1 MGLGPQAA
9 EPSRKGKYDMTT
21 SKLNKE
27 IPSYTPTQN
36 ACKMCT
42 PLGATLVFQGIEG
55 CVPLLHGSQGC
66 STYMR
71 RYLISHFKEP
81 VDIASSNFTEETA
94 VFGGGANLKL
104 AIENVARQYAPSM
117 IGIATTCLSE
127 TIGDDVQLIL
137 NSMGNSIDGTAL
149 VHVSTPSYSGT
160 HVDGFHGAVAAVVD
174 RFNPADKTNVNGTL
188 KTGGVNLFPGM
199 LSNEDFRYLKDIF
212 RDFGIPVT
220 ILPDYSERLEGPSW
234 EEYQAIQKGGTTI
247 SDIENMNTA
256 VHSME
261 FGAVLALAAEKGEKT
276 AGEILS
282 RRFNIPCTRLPIP
295 MGVKATDRFLDA
307 LSRISGRPVP
317 ERYRK
322 EKWRLV
328 DTYVDGNKYVSK
340 KRALIY
346 GEEDF
351 VVSMAGFLAEVGIIP
366 ILCASGGKSKTFKA
380 ALEQMLPAKLID
392 QMIIQ
397 NDMDF
402 TCMEETAAAMPEDL
416 RPEIIIGNSKGYA
429 MARRLKIPLVRV
441 GFPIH
446 DRIGGSR
453 ILHVGYKGALQLFD
467 NIVNTILTAKQTE
480 SRIGY
485 AYM

>member
-1 MGLGPQAA
+1 
-9 EPSRKGKYDMTT
+9 MTL
-21 SKLNKE
+21 SKPRNT
-27 IPSYTPTQN
+27 PSYTPTQN
-36 ACKMCT
+36 ACKLCT

-104 AIENVARQYAPSM
+104 AIENVARQYAPAM

-127 TIGDDVQLIL
+127 TIGDDVPLIL
-137 NSMGNSIDGTAL
+137 NSMDNAIKGTAL
-149 VHVSTPSYSGT
+149 VHVSTPSYTGT

-174 RFNPADKTNVNGTL
+174 RFNPADKRIIYRPKKKKNI
-188 KTGGVNLFPGM
+188 NLFPGM
-199 LSNEDFRYLKDIF
+199 LSNEDIRHLKDIF
-212 RDFGIPVT
+212 EDFRTPVT

-234 EEYQAIQKGGTTI
+234 QEYQAIQKGGTPV
-247 SDIENMNTA
+247 SAIEKMNVA
-256 VHSME
+256 VHSVE
-261 FGAVLALAAEKGEKT
+261 LGSVLGLIAEKGTQT
-276 AGEILS
+276 AGTILS
-282 RRFNIPCTRLPIP
+282 DRFGIPCTRLPIP
-295 MGVKATDRFLDA
+295 IGVKATDRFLA
-307 LSRISGRPVP
+307 TLSQISGRPVP

-328 DTYVDGNKYVSK
+328 DAYVDGNKYVSK

-366 ILCASGGKSKTFKA
+366 VICASGGKSKAFKK
-380 ALEQMLPAKLID
+380 ALKNILPETLID
-392 QMIIQ
+392 QIFIQ

-402 TCMEETAAAMPEDL
+402 TRMEETAAGMPEDQ

-446 DRIGGSR
+446 DRVGGPR
-453 ILHVGYKGALQLFD
+453 ILHIGYKGAQQLFD
-467 NIVNTILTAKQTE
+467 NIVNTILTARQTE
-480 SRIGY
+480 SRVGY
-485 AYM
+485 SYM

>member
-1 MGLGPQAA
+1 MT
-9 EPSRKGKYDMTT
+9 PSRPY
-21 SKLNKE
+21 KE
-27 IPSYTPTQN
+27 PPSYTATQN

-42 PLGATLVFQGIEG
+42 PLGASLVFQGIEG

-137 NSMGNSIDGTAL
+137 NSMDNSINGTAL

-174 RFNPADKTNVNGTL
+174 RFNPAGKRIVYRPKKKRTM
-188 KTGGVNLFPGM
+188 NLFPGM
-199 LSNEDFRYLKDIF
+199 LSNEDLRHLKDIF
-212 RDFGIPVT
+212 EDFHTPVT

-234 EEYQAIQKGGTTI
+234 EEYQAIQKGGTTL
-247 SDIENMNTA
+247 SAIEKMNVS

-261 FGAVLALAAEKGEKT
+261 FGAVLALAAEKGHAT
-276 AGEILS
+276 AGAILNK
-282 RRFNIPCTRLPIP
+282 RFGVSCTRLPIP
-295 MGVKATDRFLDA
+295 IGVKATDRFLDI
-307 LSRISGRPVP
+307 LSQISGRPVP
-317 ERYRK
+317 ERYKK

-366 ILCASGGKSKTFKA
+366 VLCASGGKSKTFKA
-380 ALEQMLPAKLID
+380 ALEQTLPENLID
-392 QMIIQ
+392 QVIIQ

-402 TCMEETAAAMPEDL
+402 TCMEESAAAMPEAL
-416 RPEIIIGNSKGYA
+416 RPELIIGNSKGYA
-429 MARRLKIPLVRV
+429 MARRLKIPMVRV

-446 DRIGGSR
+446 DRVGGSR
-453 ILHVGYKGALQLFD
+453 ILHVGYKGAQQLFD
-467 NIVNTILTAKQTE
+467 TIVNAILTEKQTE

-485 AYM
+485 SYM

>member
-1 MGLGPQAA
+1 MT
-9 EPSRKGKYDMTT
+9 PSRPY
-21 SKLNKE
+21 KE
-27 IPSYTPTQN
+27 TPSYTATQN

-42 PLGATLVFQGIEG
+42 PLGASLVFQGIEG

-137 NSMGNSIDGTAL
+137 NSMDNSINGTAL

-174 RFNPADKTNVNGTL
+174 RFNPAGKKIVYRPKKKKTI
-188 KTGGVNLFPGM
+188 NLFPGM
-199 LSNEDFRYLKDIF
+199 LSNEDLRHLKDIF
-212 RDFGIPVT
+212 EDFHTPVT

-234 EEYQAIQKGGTTI
+234 QEYQAIQKGGTTL
-247 SDIENMNTA
+247 SAIEKMNVS

-261 FGAVLALAAEKGEKT
+261 FGAVLALAAEKGQAT
-276 AGEILS
+276 AGAILNK
-282 RRFNIPCTRLPIP
+282 RFGVPCTRLPIP
-295 MGVKATDRFLDA
+295 IGVKAMDRFLDI
-307 LSRISGRPVP
+307 LSQISCQPVP
-317 ERYRK
+317 ERYKK
-322 EKWRLV
+322 EKWRVV

-366 ILCASGGKSKTFKA
+366 VLCASGGKSKTFKA
-380 ALEQMLPAKLID
+380 ALEQTLPENLID
-392 QMIIQ
+392 QIIIQ

-402 TCMEETAAAMPEDL
+402 TCMEETAAGMPEEM
-416 RPEIIIGNSKGYA
+416 RPELIIGNSKGYA
-429 MARRLKIPLVRV
+429 MARRLKIPMVRV

-446 DRIGGSR
+446 DRVGGSR
-453 ILHVGYKGALQLFD
+453 ILHVGYKGAQQLFD
-467 NIVNTILTAKQTE
+467 TIVNAILTEKQTE

-485 AYM
+485 SYM

>member
-1 MGLGPQAA
+1 
-9 EPSRKGKYDMTT
+9 MTQNRP
-21 SKLNKE
+21 KDA
-27 IPSYTPTQN
+27 YTPTQN

-104 AIENVARQYAPSM
+104 AIENVARQYSPAM

-137 NSMGNSIDGTAL
+137 NSMGGAIKGTAL

-174 RFNPADKTNVNGTL
+174 RFNPAGKKVVYRPKKKKT
-188 KTGGVNLFPGM
+188 VNLFPGM
-199 LSNEDFRYLKDIF
+199 LSNEDLRHLKDIF
-212 RDFGIPVT
+212 EDFHSPMA

-234 EEYQAIQKGGTTI
+234 QEYQAIQKGGTPI
-247 SDIENMNTA
+247 SAIEKMNVS

-261 FGAVLALAAEKGEKT
+261 FGAVLAKTAEKGAST
-276 AGEILS
+276 AGTILS
-282 RRFNIPCTRLPIP
+282 KRFGIPCTRLPIP
-295 MGVKATDRFLDA
+295 IGVKACDKFFDA
-307 LSRISGRPVP
+307 LSQISGNPVP

-328 DTYVDGNKYVSK
+328 DAYVDGNKYVSK
-340 KRALIY
+340 KRALVY

-351 VVSMAGFLAEVGIIP
+351 VVSMAGFLAEIGIIP
-366 ILCASGGKSKTFKA
+366 VLCASGGKSRLFKQ
-380 ALEQMLPAKLID
+380 ALEEVLPETIRD
-392 QMIIQ
+392 RVQIQ
-397 NDMDF
+397 EDMDF
-402 TCMEETAAAMPEDL
+402 TRMEETAAAMPKDQA
-416 RPEIIIGNSKGYA
+416 PELIIGNSKGYA
-429 MARRLKIPLVRV
+429 MARRLNIPLVRV

-446 DRIGGSR
+446 DRVGGSR
-453 ILHVGYKGALQLFD
+453 ILHVGYKGAQQLFD
-467 NIVNTILTAKQTE
+467 TIVNAILTHRQTE
-480 SRIGY
+480 SRVGY
-485 AYM
+485 SYM

>member
-1 MGLGPQAA
+1 MTL
-9 EPSRKGKYDMTT
+9 RKH
-21 SKLNKE
+21 KE
-27 IPSYTPTQN
+27 TPSYTATRN

-104 AIENVARQYAPSM
+104 AIENVAHQYAPAM

-137 NSMGNSIDGTAL
+137 NSMGNTINDTAL
-149 VHVSTPSYSGT
+149 VHVSTPSYTGT

-174 RFNPADKTNVNGTL
+174 RFNPVDKRIVYRP
-188 KTGGVNLFPGM
+188 KKKKKINLFPGM
-199 LSNEDFRYLKDIF
+199 LSNEDLRHLKDIF
-212 RDFGIPVT
+212 EAFHTPVT

-234 EEYQAIQKGGTTI
+234 QEYQAIQKGGTPM
-247 SDIENMNTA
+247 SEIEKMNVA

-261 FGAVLALAAEKGEKT
+261 FGAVLALAAENGQET
-276 AGEILS
+276 AGDILNK
-282 RRFNIPCTRLPIP
+282 RFGIPCTRLPIP
-295 MGVKATDRFLDA
+295 IGVKATDRFLDT

-328 DTYVDGNKYVSK
+328 DAYVDGNKYVSK

-366 ILCASGGKSKTFKA
+366 VLCASGGKSKTFKK
-380 ALEQMLPAKLID
+380 ALEQILPETLID
-392 QMIIQ
+392 QAVIQ

-402 TCMEETAAAMPEDL
+402 TCMEETAAAMPEDQK
-416 RPEIIIGNSKGYA
+416 PELIIGNSKGYA

-446 DRIGGSR
+446 DRVGGAR
-453 ILHVGYKGALQLFD
+453 ILHVGYKGAQQLFD
-467 NIVNTILTAKQTE
+467 NIVNTILTARQTE

-485 AYM
+485 SYM

>member
-1 MGLGPQAA
+1 MSL
-9 EPSRKGKYDMTT
+9 RKH
-21 SKLNKE
+21 KE
-27 IPSYTPTQN
+27 TPSYTATQN

-137 NSMGNSIDGTAL
+137 NSMDNTIQGTAL
-149 VHVSTPSYSGT
+149 VHVSTPSYTGT

-174 RFNPADKTNVNGTL
+174 RFNPVGKRIVYRP
-188 KTGGVNLFPGM
+188 KKMKKINLFPGM
-199 LSNEDFRYLKDIF
+199 LSNEDLRHLKDIF
-212 RDFGIPVT
+212 EEFHTPVT

-234 EEYQAIQKGGTTI
+234 QEYQAIQKGGTPI
-247 SDIENMNTA
+247 SAIEKMNVA
-256 VHSME
+256 VNSME
-261 FGAVLALAAEKGEKT
+261 FGAVLALTAEMGLET
-276 AGEILS
+276 AGDILHK
-282 RRFNIPCTRLPIP
+282 RFGIPCTRLPIP
-295 MGVKATDRFLDA
+295 IGVKATDHFLDT

-328 DTYVDGNKYVSK
+328 DAYVDGNKYVSK
-340 KRALIY
+340 KRALVY

-351 VVSMAGFLAEVGIIP
+351 VVSMAGFLAEVGIVP
-366 ILCASGGKSKTFKA
+366 VLCASGGKSKTFKQ
-380 ALEQMLPAKLID
+380 ALEQTLPDTLIE
-392 QMIIQ
+392 QIIIQ

-402 TCMEETAAAMPEDL
+402 TCMEETAAAMPEDQK
-416 RPEIIIGNSKGYA
+416 PELVIGNSKGYA
-429 MARRLKIPLVRV
+429 MARRLNIPLVRV

-446 DRIGGSR
+446 DRVGGAR
-453 ILHVGYKGALQLFD
+453 ILHVGYKGAQQLFD
-467 NIVNTILTAKQTE
+467 NIVNTILTARQTE
-480 SRIGY
+480 SKIGY

>member
-1 MGLGPQAA
+1 
-9 EPSRKGKYDMTT
+9 MTQNR
-21 SKLNKE
+21 SKNA
-27 IPSYTPTQN
+27 YTPTQN

-104 AIENVARQYAPSM
+104 AIENVARQYSPAM

-137 NSMGNSIDGTAL
+137 NSMGGAIKGTAL

-174 RFNPADKTNVNGTL
+174 RFNPAGKKVVYRPKKKKT
-188 KTGGVNLFPGM
+188 VNLFPGM
-199 LSNEDFRYLKDIF
+199 LSNEDLRHLKDIF
-212 RDFGIPVT
+212 EDFHSPVA

-234 EEYQAIQKGGTTI
+234 QEYQAIQKGGTPI
-247 SDIENMNTA
+247 SAIEKMNVS

-261 FGAVLALAAEKGEKT
+261 FGAVLAKTAEKGAST
-276 AGEILS
+276 AGTILS
-282 RRFNIPCTRLPIP
+282 KRFGIPCTRLPIP
-295 MGVKATDRFLDA
+295 IGVKACDKFFDA
-307 LSRISGRPVP
+307 LSQISGNPVP

-328 DTYVDGNKYVSK
+328 DAYVDGNKYVSK
-340 KRALIY
+340 KKALVY

-351 VVSMAGFLAEVGIIP
+351 VVSMAGFLAEIGIIP
-366 ILCASGGKSKTFKA
+366 VLCASGGKSRLFKQ
-380 ALEQMLPAKLID
+380 ALEEVLPETIRD
-392 QMIIQ
+392 RVQIQ
-397 NDMDF
+397 EDMDF
-402 TCMEETAAAMPEDL
+402 TRMEETAAAMPKDQA
-416 RPEIIIGNSKGYA
+416 PELIIGNSKGYA
-429 MARRLKIPLVRV
+429 MARRLNIPLVRV

-446 DRIGGSR
+446 DRVGGSR
-453 ILHVGYKGALQLFD
+453 ILHVGYNGAQQLFD
-467 NIVNTILTAKQTE
+467 TIVNAILTHRQTE
-480 SRIGY
+480 SRVGY
-485 AYM
+485 SYM

>member
-1 MGLGPQAA
+1 MT
-9 EPSRKGKYDMTT
+9 PSRSHKTT
-21 SKLNKE
+21 
-27 IPSYTPTQN
+27 PSYTPTQN

-104 AIENVARQYAPSM
+104 AIENVARQYSPDM

-127 TIGDDVQLIL
+127 TIGDDVPLIL
-137 NSMGNSIDGTAL
+137 NSMGNAIDGTAL
-149 VHVSTPSYSGT
+149 VHVSTPSYTGT

-174 RFNPADKTNVNGTL
+174 RFNPVGK
-188 KTGGVNLFPGM
+188 KIIYRPKKKKKINLFPGM
-199 LSNEDFRYLKDIF
+199 LSNEDLRHLKDIF
-212 RDFGIPVT
+212 ADFHTPVT

-234 EEYQAIQKGGTTI
+234 QEYQAIQKGGTPV
-247 SDIENMNTA
+247 SAIEKMNVA

-261 FGAVLALAAEKGEKT
+261 LGSVLGLMAEKGTQT
-276 AGEILS
+276 AGTILNK
-282 RRFNIPCTRLPIP
+282 RFGIPCTRLPIP
-295 MGVKATDRFLDA
+295 IGVKATDRFLDA
-307 LSRISGRPVP
+307 LSQISGRPVP

-328 DTYVDGNKYVSK
+328 DAYVDGNKYVSK

-366 ILCASGGKSKTFKA
+366 VICASGGKSKTFNK
-380 ALEQMLPAKLID
+380 ALEEILPETLID
-392 QMIIQ
+392 QIVIQ

-402 TCMEETAAAMPEDL
+402 TCMEETAAGMPEDL

-429 MARRLKIPLVRV
+429 MARRLKIPMVRV

-446 DRIGGSR
+446 DRVGGAR
-453 ILHVGYKGALQLFD
+453 ILHIGYKGAQQLFD

-480 SRIGY
+480 SRVGY
-485 AYM
+485 SYM

>member
-1 MGLGPQAA
+1 MTL
-9 EPSRKGKYDMTT
+9 RKYKDT
-21 SKLNKE
+21 
-27 IPSYTPTQN
+27 PSYTATQN
-36 ACKMCT
+36 ACKTCT

-104 AIENVARQYAPSM
+104 AIENVASQYAPDM

-127 TIGDDVQLIL
+127 TIGDDVPLIL
-137 NSMGNSIDGTAL
+137 NSMDNTIKGTAL
-149 VHVSTPSYSGT
+149 VHVSTPSYTGT

-174 RFNPADKTNVNGTL
+174 RFNPVDKRIVYRP
-188 KTGGVNLFPGM
+188 KKKKKINLFPGM
-199 LSNEDFRYLKDIF
+199 LSNEDLRHLKDIF
-212 RDFGIPVT
+212 EDFHTPVT

-234 EEYQAIQKGGTTI
+234 QEYQAIQKGGTPI
-247 SDIENMNTA
+247 SAIEKMHVA
-256 VHSME
+256 VNSME
-261 FGAVLALAAEKGEKT
+261 FGAVLALAAENGQKT
-276 AGEILS
+276 AGDILNK
-282 RRFNIPCTRLPIP
+282 RFDIPCTRLPIP
-295 MGVKATDRFLDA
+295 IGVKATDRFLDA

-328 DTYVDGNKYVSK
+328 DAYVDGNKYVSK

-351 VVSMAGFLAEVGIIP
+351 VVSMAAFLAEVGIIP
-366 ILCASGGKSKTFKA
+366 VLCASGGKSKTFKK
-380 ALEQMLPAKLID
+380 ALEQTLPETLID
-392 QMIIQ
+392 QVVIQ

-402 TCMEETAAAMPEDL
+402 TCMEETAAGMPEDL
-416 RPEIIIGNSKGYA
+416 QPEIIIGNSKGYA
-429 MARRLKIPLVRV
+429 MARRLKIPMVRV

-446 DRIGGSR
+446 DRVGGPR
-453 ILHVGYKGALQLFD
+453 ILHVGYKGAQQLFD
-467 NIVNTILTAKQTE
+467 NIVNALLTARQTE